1 MFVELP
7 LVSSTGD
14 VEIMIFNASYFTRI
28 RRNSFDKDVTNI
40 ETEEENFRV
49 NLSYEEMR
57 SILSDYS

>member
-7 LVSSTGD
+7 LISSTGGI
-14 VEIMIFNASYFTRI
+14 EIMIFNTSYFTRI

-49 NLSYEEMR
+49 NVPYEKMR
-57 SILSDYS
+57 SILSAYN